1 MIVQTDHVITERRY
15 KNIRQCSK
23 LHLVDR
29 YIAIPGNGI
38 MKLIKRKSRKVT
50 NEAMKLRKL

>member
-15 KNIRQCSK
+15 KNIRQGSR

-29 YIAIPGNGI
+29 YIAIPGNGRVELI
-38 MKLIKRKSRKVT
+38 MRDSRNDVKKTV
-50 NEAMKLRKL
+50 EHIC